1 MLLCSWREYARRTC
15 AACGDKLAG
24 LQLSTPSNAFCQ
36 FLLTLSCPLLSPDI
50 FRAEENHVKFMDEEG
65 YVCVRCWNR
74 VLSVWA
80 LLISSVL
87 GLFCSRR
94 GTYNLMLSKSLDS
107 ASRVLGRH
115 RSRPLWG
122 LCRRCSAPL
131 RKPGELMLF
140 A

>member
-1 MLLCSWREYARRTC
+1 MC
-15 AACGDKLAG
+15 
-24 LQLSTPSNAFCQ
+24 
-36 FLLTLSCPLLSPDI
+36 
-50 FRAEENHVKFMDEEG
+50 
-65 YVCVRCWNR
+65 CWNR

-107 ASRVLGRH
+107 ASRVLGHH

-122 LCRRCSAPL
+122 LCRRGSAPL
-131 RKPGELMLF
+131 RKPGEFMLF